1 MEDCKNII
9 LKLEN
14 EIEARKKIIKSL
26 GKNIQSIHDVNAMQ
40 NQYINEK
47 SVVNTNFDDL
57 AFYTLNEEIKIVT
70 TLRKGRYTVPT
81 KPNKWKQAKLEA
93 DFLVEQSIDEEM
105 IAQITKEY
113 VISKG
118 EYRNLTTEEGYARGL
133 ITTVTQNVENI
144 IFDNIYMETRNED
157 VPLNLDS
164 ITYIPHTDN
173 LYTFDA
179 KETHP
184 NIIEEQKGELD
195 KYYFVIYS
203 SYDNVFLGLDEEEKI
218 LRNGEERKNKKIQ
231 IGSLEEVA
239 TNGNWGE

>member
-1 MEDCKNII
+1 
-9 LKLEN
+9 
-14 EIEARKKIIKSL
+14 
-26 GKNIQSIHDVNAMQ
+26 
-40 NQYINEK
+40 
-47 SVVNTNFDDL
+47 
-57 AFYTLNEEIKIVT
+57 
-70 TLRKGRYTVPT
+70 
-81 KPNKWKQAKLEA
+81 
-93 DFLVEQSIDEEM
+93 M

-113 VISKG
+113 VISAG
-118 EYRNLTTEEGYARGL
+118 EYRGLTTEEGYARGL
-133 ITTVTQNVENI
+133 ITTVTQNVENV
-144 IFDNIYMETRNED
+144 IFDNIYMETRNKD
-157 VPLNLDS
+157 IPLNLDS

>member
-1 MEDCKNII
+1 
-9 LKLEN
+9 
-14 EIEARKKIIKSL
+14 
-26 GKNIQSIHDVNAMQ
+26 
-40 NQYINEK
+40 
-47 SVVNTNFDDL
+47 
-57 AFYTLNEEIKIVT
+57 
-70 TLRKGRYTVPT
+70 
-81 KPNKWKQAKLEA
+81 
-93 DFLVEQSIDEEM
+93 
-105 IAQITKEY
+105 
-113 VISKG
+113 
-118 EYRNLTTEEGYARGL
+118 
-133 ITTVTQNVENI
+133 
-144 IFDNIYMETRNED
+144 METRNED

-195 KYYFVIYS
+195 KYYFEIYA

-239 TNGNWGE
+239 INGNWGE